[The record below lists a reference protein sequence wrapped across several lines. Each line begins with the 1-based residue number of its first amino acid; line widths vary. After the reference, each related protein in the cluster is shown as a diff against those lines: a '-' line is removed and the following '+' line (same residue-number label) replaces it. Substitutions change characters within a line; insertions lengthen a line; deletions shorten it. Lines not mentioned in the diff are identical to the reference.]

1 MCNLKIGGA
10 ARLYAAGSKLIGGI
24 NYADRTM
31 IDVCAAYSGKVNC
44 IVAKY

>member
-10 ARLYAAGSKLIGGI
+10 ARLCAAGSKLIGGI

-31 IDVCAAYSGKVNC
+31 IDICTVYSGRVNC
-44 IVAKY
+44 IIISD